1 MRNLYY
7 IEVYEIFLDIIMHQ
21 QLKKE
26 GRKNEHEMHKLLD
39 SNQRLKKVNL
49 YFFYNKMLWINH
61 LMELLF
67 PVVATCRE
75 SVLLVFFFLL
85 LVLHRKNME
94 AFMATKRLRQLLE
107 SRKALLHK
115 KGGQNRNL

>member
-1 MRNLYY
+1 M
-7 IEVYEIFLDIIMHQ
+7 
-21 QLKKE
+21 
-26 GRKNEHEMHKLLD
+26 
-39 SNQRLKKVNL
+39 
-49 YFFYNKMLWINH
+49 NH

-75 SVLLVFFFLL
+75 SVLLVFVFLL
-85 LVLHRKNME
+85 QVLHRKNME